1 MAYNTCNVDDS
12 CLTKIIQIKNPCLDT
27 PILPQAGTV
36 VMPSALV
43 PEFTWN
49 SASKITDELAKGYD
63 FAVKIKIAAIDTV
76 LMDIRTM
83 LLENKYCFS
92 TLNLPK
98 VTYPQNIDSATCAA
112 TPAVSGTSKYRGV
125 SVQLKRV
132 RGTLKTVLLSRLEII
147 SKQIYLGFTFYL
159 NCYNFVS
166 GAVTLRTYTVDLAAG
181 SNDLLA
187 LAGLTRYDEEGISRI
202 DIFYDNSLYPNICNT
217 AQGRNVSGGCSCNS
231 GTYKT
236 FQYADNCLAFYQL
249 TGTSTASAD
258 FTQKTPSTV
267 NNNAYGFIVT
277 AACFCSIENLL
288 CHVAVTDPKAI
299 TPLLVAKFGQL
310 FCEQLAITSRM
321 NCFVLLNAEEFKS
334 RAERY
339 ETRYNAAYNTMLA
352 TSKSYFQRIDP
363 SCLSCN
369 ENIKF
374 SSNF

>member
-166 GAVTLRTYTVDLAAG
+166 GAIKAG
-181 SNDLLA
+181 
-187 LAGLTRYDEEGISRI
+187 TRH
-202 DIFYDNSLYPNICNT
+202 T
-217 AQGRNVSGGCSCNS
+217 
-231 GTYKT
+231 
-236 FQYADNCLAFYQL
+236 
-249 TGTSTASAD
+249 
-258 FTQKTPSTV
+258 
-267 NNNAYGFIVT
+267 
-277 AACFCSIENLL
+277 
-288 CHVAVTDPKAI
+288 
-299 TPLLVAKFGQL
+299 
-310 FCEQLAITSRM
+310 
-321 NCFVLLNAEEFKS
+321 
-334 RAERY
+334 
-339 ETRYNAAYNTMLA
+339 
-352 TSKSYFQRIDP
+352 
-363 SCLSCN
+363 
-369 ENIKF
+369 
-374 SSNF
+374 